1 MRIIGIDPGLNATG
15 VGILEIVGK
24 EIAYVDHAVI
34 RTSSSNNLPF
44 RLNVICSKLTEI
56 LNYYKPTTAAIE
68 DIFFSVNPKSAILL
82 GQTRGALI
90 ATLLSQNIEIVEYTA
105 LQVKKAVVGYGK
117 ADKVQVKRMVEIHLN
132 RKFDKTPLDAT
143 DALAC
148 GISLGLSLTG
158 GMRFY

>member
-1 MRIIGIDPGLNATG
+1 MKIIGIDPGLNATG
-15 VGILEIVGK
+15 VGVLEIVGK
-24 EIAYVDHAVI
+24 DVAYVDHAVI
-34 RTSSSNNLPF
+34 RTDSKNNLPF
-44 RLNVICSKLTEI
+44 RLNVICSKLSEI
-56 LNYYKPTTAAIE
+56 INYYDPGTAAIE
-68 DIFFSVNPKSAILL
+68 DIFFSVNAKSAILL

-90 ATLLSQNIEIVEYTA
+90 ATLLSKNIEVVEYTA

-117 ADKVQVKRMVEIHLN
+117 ADKEQVKKMVEIHLN
-132 RKFDKTPLDAT
+132 KKFDKTPYDAT